1 MQTVAEII
9 LSEAK
14 RLPEGALISA
24 KEFLHLG
31 NRAAVDQALKRLKE
45 REELMPLYRGVYV
58 RPIKTRFGTRAH
70 AAEKVIERFA
80 ATRAETVVANGA
92 AAANSLGLT
101 TQVPTKL
108 VYLTS
113 GKNRKLKLGAQVV
126 EMKHA
131 PPWMLLPSH
140 RAGEVVRALAWVG
153 EHRAAEALTALK
165 HKLPQSTV
173 DELIAVR
180 PALPDWLSKSIGQAF
195 VPHGW
200 NLSDLVAGG
209 PPRSFGRRRHGV
221 GAACPFA

>member
-1 MQTVAEII
+1 MPTVAEKI

-14 RLPEGALISA
+14 TLPEGALISA

-58 RPIKTRFGTRAH
+58 IPIKTRFGTRAP

-80 ATRAETVVANGA
+80 ATRAETVVAHGA

-108 VYLTS
+108 VYFTS
-113 GKNRKLKLGAQVV
+113 GKNRRLKLGAQVV

-131 PPWMLLPSH
+131 PPWMLLPSR
-140 RAGEVVRALAWVG
+140 RAGEAVRALAWIG

-165 HKLPQSTV
+165 RKLPRSTV

-195 VPHGW
+195 VS
-200 NLSDLVAGG
+200 NT
-209 PPRSFGRRRHGV
+209 RS
-221 GAACPFA
+221 

>member
-1 MQTVAEII
+1 MQTIAENI

-14 RLPEGALISA
+14 TLPEGALISA

-31 NRAAVDQALKRLKE
+31 TRAAVDQALKRLKE
-45 REELMPLYRGVYV
+45 RKELMRLYQGVYV
-58 RPIKTRFGTRAH
+58 RPVKTRFGTRAP
-70 AAEKVIERFA
+70 AAEKVVERFA
-80 ATRAETVVANGA
+80 ATRAETVVAHGA

-113 GKNRKLKLGAQVV
+113 GKNRSLKLGAQVV

-140 RAGEVVRALAWVG
+140 RAGEAVRALAWIG
-153 EHRAAEALTALK
+153 ERRAAQALTALK
-165 HKLPQSTV
+165 HRLPQSAV

-180 PALPDWLSKSIGQAF
+180 PALPAWLSKSIGQAF
-195 VPHGW
+195 VSHG
-200 NLSDLVAGG
+200 
-209 PPRSFGRRRHGV
+209 
-221 GAACPFA
+221 